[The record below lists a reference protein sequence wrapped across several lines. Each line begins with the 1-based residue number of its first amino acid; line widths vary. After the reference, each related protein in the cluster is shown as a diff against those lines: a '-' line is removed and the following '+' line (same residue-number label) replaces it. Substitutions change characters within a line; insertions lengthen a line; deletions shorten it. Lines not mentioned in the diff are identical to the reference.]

1 MSNTRFIF
9 EREYLERVKKKSF
22 LLATILTPLIF
33 PAFIGIVVYF
43 TQLDDNGDRKI
54 EVVDE
59 SGLFLD
65 GFNITEFEVN
75 ISDRSIEEAKAALND
90 GEYYGVLHIPE
101 IDLDQPEG
109 ISFYS
114 KTNPGFSFIGKFRGP
129 IRDRLED
136 LKMEELNIDKAIIEQ
151 IKTSVSIATF
161 NVSESGESK
170 KSDTAIASGL
180 GYVMA
185 FLTYIF
191 VFVYG
196 SFIMQS
202 VLNEKTSKIVE
213 IIVSSVK
220 PTQLMLGKVL
230 ANGAVALTQFAI
242 WIILITTFTTVL
254 SGIFGYDP
262 QSAQQEMVQ
271 DPLEM
276 AQEIAGDEEIP
287 PVVKDT
293 LDAIYSL
300 PIAQI
305 IGLFLFY
312 FLGGFL
318 LYGALFAAVGSAV
331 DSIQEAQ
338 QFTLPVSLPIILSIM
353 LVGVVLNNPDGGAAV
368 ALSMIPFTSPILMM
382 TRLPFGVPG
391 WQIAI
396 SMVLLVGGFLF
407 TLWLAGRIYRV
418 GILTSGSKVTYK
430 TLAKW
435 FLMKNY

>member
-33 PAFIGIVVYF
+33 PAIIGLVIYL
-43 TQLDDNGDRKI
+43 TTLEDNGDRNV
-54 EVVDE
+54 EVIDE
-59 SGLFLD
+59 SGYFTE
-65 GFNITEFEVN
+65 GFNITDIEVTFG
-75 ISDRSIEEAKAALND
+75 DRSIEDAKQAVND
-90 GEYYGVLHIPE
+90 GDLYGVLHIPKME
-101 IDLDQPEG
+101 LGNPEG

-114 KTNPGFSFIGKFRGP
+114 KTNPGFSFLGKFRRP
-129 IRDRLED
+129 INDRIED
-136 LKMEELNIDKAIIEQ
+136 LKMEALNLDKEVIDQ
-151 IKTSVSIATF
+151 IRTSIAISTF
-161 NVSESGESK
+161 NITESGESRE
-170 KSDTAIASGL
+170 SDTGVASGL
-180 GYVMA
+180 GYAMA
-185 FLTYIF
+185 FLTYMF
-191 VFVYG
+191 VFIYG

-230 ANGAVALTQFAI
+230 ANGAVALTQFGI
-242 WIILITTFTTVL
+242 WILLITTITMATSALV
-254 SGIFGYDP
+254 GYDP
-262 QSAQQEMVQ
+262 REAQQQMVEER
-271 DPLEM
+271 LEM
-276 AQEIAGDEEIP
+276 AQEMVDGEEIP
-287 PVVKDT
+287 PMLKDT
-293 LDAIYSL
+293 LDTIYSL
-300 PIAQI
+300 PVGQI

-312 FLGGFL
+312 FIGGFL

-338 QFTLPVSLPIILSIM
+338 QFMLPVSLPIILSIM
-353 LVGVVLNNPDGGAAV
+353 LVSVVLQNPDGGASV

-382 TRLPFGVPG
+382 TRVPFGVPG
-391 WQIAI
+391 WQIII
-396 SMVLLVGGFLF
+396 SMILLVGGFLF